1 MARLAKSP
9 KDRDANIIFDE
20 ATGRWDVDVQ
30 LLRPDGKR
38 WRRRKKGFA
47 TKKAAQEARNGLYAA
62 YNLEVLG
69 IREEGA
75 RVASGGP
82 TLHAWLDECL
92 AVHWPASVPQSL
104 GGYKTSVQ
112 QWIKPQFPNSPV
124 KDLTSRQLR
133 GLMDSFAGDRPD
145 LSVASLRNAKA
156 ALSSALTLAV
166 EHGHLER
173 NPFRDVKIPWR
184 SYERS
189 RVLAGRGRPRKEVL
203 TREQVLAIIEAAR
216 VQNPACYPVFMVQG
230 YLGLRLGEALA
241 LRKSD
246 FDFARQEVHITRQ
259 LKRITSPTG
268 PSRLAEVPPKTDSG
282 RRAIPCPEA
291 VLELAQQADDLI
303 CPNRDGGWLDIDN
316 VGTRMSAFVKSLGFE
331 QFASHALR
339 HSLISWLLNEKGIPP
354 TIVKELAGHSSVTV
368 TLGYYSIATEAQL
381 RKAMH
386 D

>member
-1 MARLAKSP
+1 MARLAKAP
-9 KDRDANIIFDE
+9 KDRDANLSFNE
-20 ATGRWDVDVQ
+20 KTGRWDVDVQ
-30 LLRPDGKR
+30 FRLPQGGR
-38 WRRRKKGFA
+38 WRRRKIGFE
-47 TKKAAQEARNGLYAA
+47 TKKAAQEARSTIYEA

-82 TLHAWLDECL
+82 ILHDWLDECL
-92 AVHWPASVPQSL
+92 SVHWPASVPQSL

-112 QWIKPQFPNSPV
+112 QWIKPHFPNSPV
-124 KDLTSRQLR
+124 KDLASRQLR
-133 GLMDSFAGDRPD
+133 SLMDSFAGDRPD

-173 NPFRDVKIPWR
+173 NPFRDVKIPWK

-203 TREQVLAIIEAAR
+203 TREQVLAIIDAAKE
-216 VQNPACYPVFMVQG
+216 QGSLYYPVLLVQG
-230 YLGLRLGEALA
+230 LLGLRLGEALA
-241 LRKSD
+241 LRKAD
-246 FDFARQEVHITRQ
+246 FDFSREQVHITRQ
-259 LKRITSPTG
+259 LKRITSANG

-282 RRAIPCPEA
+282 RRAMPCPVA
-291 VLELAQQADDLI
+291 VLELALGAKDLI

-316 VGTRMSAFVKSLGFE
+316 VGSRMSAFVRELGYE
-331 QFASHALR
+331 KFASHALR
-339 HSLISWLLNEKGIPP
+339 HSLISWLLNEKGVPP

-381 RKAMH
+381 RKAME
-386 D
+386 

>member
-9 KDRDANIIFDE
+9 KDRDANITFDE

-30 LLRPDGKR
+30 IMRPDGKR
-38 WRRRKKGFA
+38 WRRRKRGFE
-47 TKKAAQEARNGLYAA
+47 TKKAALEARNGLYEA

-112 QWIKPQFPNSPV
+112 QWVKPHFPDVPIKDISSRDLKRQMDQF
-124 KDLTSRQLR
+124 
-133 GLMDSFAGDRPD
+133 AAARPD

-173 NPFRDVKIPWR
+173 NPFRDVKISWR
-184 SYERS
+184 TYERA
-189 RVLAGRGRPRKEVL
+189 RVLEGRGRKRKEVL
-203 TREQVLAIIEAAR
+203 SREEVLRIIEAAR
-216 VQNPACYPVFMVQG
+216 EQGSIIHPVLLVQG
-230 YLGLRLGEALA
+230 LLGLRLGEALA
-241 LRKSD
+241 LRKGD
-246 FDFARQEVHITRQ
+246 FDFGRKEVHITRQ
-259 LKRITSPTG
+259 LKRIVSADR
-268 PSRLAEVPPKTDSG
+268 PSRLAEVPPKTDAG
-282 RRAIPCPEA
+282 RRTIPCPEA
-291 VLELAQQADDLI
+291 VLALARQADDLI
-303 CPNRDGGWLDIDN
+303 CPNREGRWLDIDN
-316 VGTRMSAFVKSLGFE
+316 MGTRISEFVKGLGHE
-331 QFASHALR
+331 GFASHSLR
-339 HSLISWLLNEKGIPP
+339 HAFISYLLNEKGIPP
-354 TIVKELAGHSSVTV
+354 TIVKELAGHSSVAV

-381 RKAMH
+381 RNAMN